1 MKTIRSFAP
10 NGMLEYWNCGMME
23 IKELYPFKKN
33 VCPSLL
39 PNIPL
44 LQHSIIPCDPRGYIT
59 KYII

>member
-1 MKTIRSFAP
+1 M
-10 NGMLEYWNCGMME
+10 EYWNCGMME